1 MFCFYLSVITV
12 LIGSPFLK
20 VGMWAIGQFTGG
32 GHRPHSS
39 PAPAPRPLDPRTV
52 DIVESKLYEQ

>member
-32 GHRPHSS
+32 GGGVAQTDIKMLLLKEVHS
-39 PAPAPRPLDPRTV
+39 
-52 DIVESKLYEQ
+52 I